1 MTVPVFICARD
12 RLNCMKR
19 LVAWLEEAGHDRITF
34 LDNDSAWPP
43 LLDYYAT
50 TPHEVVRLGE
60 NLGSK
65 ALWKA
70 GLVPDEPYVY
80 TDPDVVPVP
89 ECPLDVVAYLA
100 KVLATTGVPKVGL
113 GLRIDAPFIDEA
125 SLEVE
130 TRWRDPTREHW
141 QGLFLAPIDTTFA
154 LYPACS
160 DFHYAAVRTG
170 APCELLHLPWYEKP
184 TEEDR
189 FYLSRASTDD
199 HGSRWARRAR

>member
-1 MTVPVFICARD
+1 
-12 RLNCMKR
+12 
-19 LVAWLEEAGHDRITF
+19 
-34 LDNDSAWPP
+34 
-43 LLDYYAT
+43 
-50 TPHEVVRLGE
+50 
-60 NLGSK
+60 
-65 ALWKA
+65 
-70 GLVPDEPYVY
+70 
-80 TDPDVVPVP
+80 
-89 ECPLDVVAYLA
+89 VVAYLA

-141 QGLFLAPIDTTFA
+141 QGLFMSPIDTTFA

-189 FYLSRASTDD
+189 FYLARASTDD

>member
-1 MTVPVFICARD
+1 MWHRSRGVSGGQGGAVQPMRD
-12 RLNCMKR
+12 YL
-19 LVAWLEEAGHDRITF
+19 
-34 LDNDSAWPP
+34 
-43 LLDYYAT
+43 
-50 TPHEVVRLGE
+50 
-60 NLGSK
+60 
-65 ALWKA
+65 
-70 GLVPDEPYVY
+70 
-80 TDPDVVPVP
+80 
-89 ECPLDVVAYLA
+89 AYL
-100 KVLATTGVPKVGL
+100 
-113 GLRIDAPFIDEA
+113 LRRLRTEA

-141 QGLFLAPIDTTFA
+141 QGLFMSPIDTTFA

-189 FYLSRASTDD
+189 FYLARASTDD